1 MSRRITFYYA
11 PHSRAMCTLAL
22 LETLGADY
30 DIHLLDL
37 QAGTQRMPEYLA
49 INPMGKVPAIRH
61 GDAVVTEQVAVMLYL
76 ADLYADAGLTPAIDD
91 PLRGPY
97 LRWSVFYAASFE
109 PAVIDRSLKRDAAP
123 AMSSAYGDYDTVIRT
138 LANQLAQGPYLFG
151 ERFTAA
157 DVLWGVA
164 LRWTLAF
171 GLVPDEPVFRDYV
184 ERVCAH
190 PAVQRAT
197 ELDAQYAVSQAAKA
211 EAEAD
216 AVA

>member
-1 MSRRITFYYA
+1 MSRPITFYYA
-11 PHSRAMCTLAL
+11 PHSRASCALAV
-22 LETLGADY
+22 LEALGADY
-30 DIHLLDL
+30 DIHLLNL
-37 QAGTQRMPEYLA
+37 PAGTQRAPEYLA
-49 INPMGKVPAIRH
+49 VNPMGKVPAIRH

-76 ADLYADAGLTPAIDD
+76 ADLHADAGLTPAIDD

-109 PAVIDRSLKRDAAP
+109 PAVVDRSLKRDAMP
-123 AMSSAYGDYDTVIRT
+123 AMGSPYGDYDTVMRV
-138 LANQLAQGPYLFG
+138 LAEQLRRGPYLFG
-151 ERFTAA
+151 ERFTIA

-190 PAVQRAT
+190 PAIQRAT
-197 ELDAQYAVSQAAKA
+197 ALDAEYAAAQAR
-211 EAEAD
+211 EAGAGMP
-216 AVA
+216 A

>member
-11 PHSRAMCTLAL
+11 PHSRASCTLAL
-22 LETLGADY
+22 LEALGADY

-37 QAGTQRMPEYLA
+37 QAGTQRAPEYLA
-49 INPMGKVPAIRH
+49 INPMGKVPAIRD
-61 GDAVVTEQVAVMLYL
+61 GEAVVTEQVAVMLHL
-76 ADLYADAGLTPAIDD
+76 ADLYANAGLTPAVDD

-109 PAVIDRSLKRDAAP
+109 PALIDRSLKREDAP
-123 AMSSAYGDYDTVIRT
+123 AMSSPYGDFDTVVRT
-138 LANQLAQGPYLFG
+138 LADQLGRGPYLLG

-164 LRWTLAF
+164 LRWALAF
-171 GLVPDEPVFRDYV
+171 KLVPELPVFQDYV
-184 ERVCAH
+184 ARVCAH

-197 ELDAQYAVSQAAKA
+197 ALDGEYAAKQARDA
-211 EAEAD
+211 EAT
-216 AVA
+216 VAA

>member
-11 PHSRAMCTLAL
+11 PHSRASCTLAL
-22 LETLGADY
+22 LEALGADY

-37 QAGTQRMPEYLA
+37 QAGTQRQPDYLA
-49 INPMGKVPAIRH
+49 VNPMGKVPAIRD

-76 ADLYADAGLTPAIDD
+76 ADVYANAGLTPAIGDAM
-91 PLRGPY
+91 RGPY

-109 PAVIDRSLKRDAAP
+109 PAVIDRSLKRDEAP
-123 AMSSAYGDYDTVIRT
+123 AMSSGYGDYDTVIRT
-138 LANQLAQGPYLFG
+138 LAAQLSTGPYLLG
-151 ERFTAA
+151 GRFTAA

-197 ELDAQYAVSQAAKA
+197 ALDADYAALQARDVDDGVPA
-211 EAEAD
+211 
-216 AVA
+216 